1 METPEHDA
9 LSEILR
15 VECPETR
22 ARLMRESGFVMYD
35 GMNARLMVGS
45 GDHAAI
51 NRAIVGGR

>member
-1 METPEHDA
+1 MEKPELDA

-22 ARLMRESGFVMYD
+22 ARLMRESGLVMYD
-35 GMNARLMVGS
+35 GMNARLMAGS
-45 GDHAAI
+45 GDDAAI